1 MGEITRVGVE
11 SQGDQ
16 QRKANRHRNEPAAEP
31 RHGAANQ
38 WFAIGHAK
46 DGFDSNQVRALQ

>member
-16 QRKANRHRNEPAAEP
+16 QRKANRDRKEPAAEP

-38 WFAIGHAK
+38 RFAIGHAK